1 MSTNI
6 KKCFQI
12 LNIDCNATLQ
22 QIKSSYKHLILKHH
36 PDKNTNN
43 NVSSND
49 KFHEINTA
57 YNVIIKHKTQSNYLN
72 DVEFVDIY
80 KYISFIYM
88 LLPILMKK
96 PDDIIL
102 HVDVDIKEIFY
113 NEIKNIKYKVKDGF
127 NRYMKNNVYI
137 DLTNYD
143 KQYVFNQ
150 YGDHNYFTKQNSD
163 LIVNIN
169 IVFNSEPNI
178 TINNILD
185 DYELVYNLKINLFEY
200 FYGIDKYV
208 SFFDET
214 IHVVYDKIY
223 DSSCLY
229 IKSHGLTYLNNENEY
244 VKADLLIIFEVD
256 LRKHNFDLNNLHFKE
271 TIKQYFDI

>member
-22 QIKSSYKHLILKHH
+22 QIKSSYKNLILKYH
-36 PDKNTNN
+36 PDKNIQND
-43 NVSSND
+43 VSSNH

-57 YNVIIKHKTQSNYLN
+57 YNVIIKHKTQSTNLN

-80 KYISFIYM
+80 KYIYLIYTIF
-88 LLPILMKK
+88 PILTMT
-96 PDDIIL
+96 PHDIIL

-113 NEIKNIKYKVKDGF
+113 NEIKNIKYKVKYGF
-127 NRYMKNNVYI
+127 NTYVTKNVYI

-143 KQYVFNQ
+143 QQYVFKQ
-150 YGDHNYFTKQNSD
+150 HGDHNIFTKQNSD

-169 IVFNSEPNI
+169 IVFKSEPNI
-178 TINNILD
+178 NINNILD
-185 DYELVYNLKINLFEY
+185 DYELVYNLKINLYEY
-200 FYGIDKYV
+200 FYGIDKCI
-208 SFFDET
+208 SFFNES
-214 IHVVYDKIY
+214 IHIVYEKIY

-229 IKSHGLTYLNNENEY
+229 IKSHGLTYLNDENEY

-256 LRKHNFDLNNLHFKE
+256 LRKHKFILNNLHSKE